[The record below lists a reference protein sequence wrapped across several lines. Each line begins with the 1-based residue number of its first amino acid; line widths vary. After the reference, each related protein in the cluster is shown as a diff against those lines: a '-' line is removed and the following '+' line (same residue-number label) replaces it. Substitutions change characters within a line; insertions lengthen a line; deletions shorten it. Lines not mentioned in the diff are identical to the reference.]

1 MAEKAKSPAGYS
13 RAFDSAP
20 SLAALSEA
28 AIHLWRDRASGAKSP
43 KLLDEA
49 LMCLLEISRRLDI
62 QADNSREVF
71 DQPEPSLS
79 AASALQ
85 DLGASCSKARI

>member
-28 AIHLWRDRASGAKSP
+28 AIQLWRDRASGAKSP

-49 LMCLLEISRRLDI
+49 LCVCLRFPVVWIFKPTTVEKSLINQSRALVLHR
-62 QADNSREVF
+62 
-71 DQPEPSLS
+71 PS
-79 AASALQ
+79 